1 MPVIFAKNTGR
12 VVAIED
18 KVAAGA
24 FQLGNVVGN
33 VRVPGNPNPELG
45 GISYTRHNTIIT
57 RIGIAAA
64 GNYQFLHTI
73 GNDVYVYVFGD
84 RMGQVQ
90 LHGLS
95 FMRSEDVC
103 SGLANSAIGSP
114 TPHIAG
120 AGGGK
125 HGFELLFEW
134 YTDNRIAARKD
145 PVRVTIGT
153 NTNFKGF
160 VTAASGNVQDVLH
173 RTIQFQMTISLLP
186 DVVT

>member
-12 VVAIED
+12 VIAVED

-24 FQLGNVVGN
+24 FQLGNVTGSDGSITY
-33 VRVPGNPNPELG
+33 R
-45 GISYTRHNTIIT
+45 RHNTIIT
-57 RIGIAAA
+57 RIGISAA

-95 FMRSEDVC
+95 FMASEDQC
-103 SGLANSAIGSP
+103 SGVAGGNP
-114 TPHIAG
+114 TPRMPG
-120 AGGGK
+120 AGGSK

-134 YTDNRIAARKD
+134 YTKNRIAARRD
-145 PVRVTIGT
+145 PVRVTIGRDP
-153 NTNFKGF
+153 NFKGF
-160 VTAASGNVQDVLH
+160 VTAVTGDVQDALH

-186 DVVT
+186 DVIPAGN

>member
-12 VVAIED
+12 VIAVED

-24 FQLGNVVGN
+24 FQLGNVTGE
-33 VRVPGNPNPELG
+33 GG
-45 GISYTRHNTIIT
+45 GITYRRHNTIIT
-57 RIGIAAA
+57 RIGISAA

-95 FMRSEDVC
+95 FMASEDEC
-103 SGLANSAIGSP
+103 SGATGPHP
-114 TPHIAG
+114 TPHIVG
-120 AGGGK
+120 AGGTK

-134 YTDNRIAARKD
+134 YTTNRIAARRD
-145 PVRVTIGT
+145 PVRVTIGRD
-153 NTNFKGF
+153 TNFKGF
-160 VTAASGNVQDVLH
+160 VTAVIGDVQDALH

-186 DVVT
+186 DVIPSGS